1 VNLDAITR
9 RGLMA
14 AAVLAIAS
22 SGTARTQ
29 PAERVRRIGYL
40 TAATGSPDDE
50 PGVQQTRA
58 LVAGLREL
66 GWVDGRNVIIE
77 HRFSGAGRERMRA
90 NAKELV
96 ALKPD
101 VIVSFG
107 GRQLEALLAET
118 RTIPIVFTMVSD
130 PVASGFVA
138 SLAQPGGNATGVG
151 VNEAP
156 LAGKWLEL
164 LKEIAPEMTRAMVF
178 TLAETRSQQLLVDA
192 VAAAAASLGLPL
204 VVAAVG
210 EAADFDREMAA
221 FAREPGGG
229 VVALSSPLMGV
240 YHQRV
245 HALAVRYRLP
255 VVYNYP
261 IYARSGG
268 LLSYGP
274 DQLPLVQEV
283 ARYVDKILRG
293 AKPGDLPVQQPTRFE
308 LVVNLKTAQA
318 LGLTVPASILAR
330 ADEVIE

>member
-1 VNLDAITR
+1 VKLDTITR
-9 RGLMA
+9 RELIA
-14 AAVLAIAS
+14 AGVLIVAG
-22 SGTARTQ
+22 SGAARAQT
-29 PAERVRRIGYL
+29 AERVRRIGYL
-40 TAATGSPDDE
+40 TAATGSPEDE
-50 PGVQQTRA
+50 PGVQETRT
-58 LVAGLREL
+58 LVAGLRDL
-66 GWVDGRNVIIE
+66 GWVDGRNIMIE
-77 HRFSGAGRERMRA
+77 HRFSGAGLARMRA

-96 ALKPD
+96 ALRPE
-101 VIVSFG
+101 VIVGFG

-138 SLAQPGGNATGVG
+138 SLSHPGGNATGIG

-164 LKEIAPEMTRAMVF
+164 LKEIAPNMTRAMVIK
-178 TLAETRSQQLLVDA
+178 LADEQPQQLLVA
-192 VAAAAASLGLPL
+192 EVATAAQLLGLNL
-204 VVAAVG
+204 TVAEVR
-210 EAADFDREMAA
+210 EPADYDREMAA

-229 VVALSSPLMGV
+229 IVALSSPLLRV

-245 HALAVRYRLP
+245 HALAVQHRLP

-274 DQLPLVQEV
+274 DQVPLVQEV
-283 ARYVDKILRG
+283 ALYVDKILRG
-293 AKPGDLPVQQPTRFE
+293 AKPGDLPVQQPTKLA

-318 LGLTVPASILAR
+318 LGLTVPPSILAR